1 MILEYVPF
9 GDLLG
14 YLRKSRGLP
23 DQYYSRDEEHDAGG
37 VGPHQLSSL
46 ELLSF
51 ARQIANGMSF
61 LAKKKVVM
69 LFTLHYYTHIIH

>member
-14 YLRKSRGLP
+14 YLRQSRGLR
-23 DQYYSRDEEHDAGG
+23 DQYYSRKEELEG
-37 VGPHQLSSL
+37 VDTDFSHHLSSL

-51 ARQIANGMSF
+51 ARQIANGMKF
-61 LAKKKVVM
+61 LSSKKVCG
-69 LFTLHYYTHIIH
+69 